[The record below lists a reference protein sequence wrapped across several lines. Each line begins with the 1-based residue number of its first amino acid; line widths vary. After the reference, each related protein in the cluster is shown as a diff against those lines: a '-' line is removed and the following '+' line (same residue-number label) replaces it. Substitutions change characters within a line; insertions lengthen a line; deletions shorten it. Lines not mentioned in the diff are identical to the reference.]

1 MSAPAATPFPWREVM
16 AFGLGR
22 LRWTPDAF
30 WAASPREILAAI
42 EAHRPPRMGEAPPR
56 ATLDALMRAHPDTV
70 SRDDDEWKGRADG

>member
-1 MSAPAATPFPWREVM
+1 M

-42 EAHRPPRMGEAPPR
+42 EAHQPLQWGDAPSR
-56 ATLDALMRAHPDTV
+56 ATLSALMQAHPDLAPPTA
-70 SRDDDEWKGRADG
+70 RD

>member
-1 MSAPAATPFPWREVM
+1 M

-42 EAHRPPRMGEAPPR
+42 EAHLPLQAGEPPPR
-56 ATLDALMRAHPDTV
+56 ATLDALMRAHPDPV
-70 SRDDDEWKGRADG
+70 SHNDDWKGRADG